1 MFSKRPPTS
10 ARFSSVASG
19 SDVGLLREHN
29 EDAVRV
35 NRNAGLLVV
44 ADGMGGRAAGE
55 VASRIVA
62 DVLESAVAG
71 RDEGLVAA
79 LLVADEAVLAAA
91 RDGRGAPGMGST
103 CVACRPTQSGL
114 EVAWVGDSRAYR
126 LRDGELQ
133 RLSHDHSYVQTLV
146 DAGLITAEDAESHP
160 ERNVLSICVGNGGL
174 AEADVGHAVHSLV
187 SGDRILLCSDGLTG
201 ELPDDTIAALMRM
214 NADDETAVAE
224 LIEAAR
230 QRGGRDNISVIVAT
244 A

>member
-1 MFSKRPPTS
+1 MFNKRPPASTQ
-10 ARFSSVASG
+10 FSSIASG
-19 SDVGLLREHN
+19 SDVGLVRDHN

-35 NRNAGLLVV
+35 NRNADLLVV

-71 RDEGLVAA
+71 RGEGLVIA
-79 LLVADEAVLAAA
+79 LLAANDAVLAAS

-103 CVACRPTQSGL
+103 CVACRPTQDGL
-114 EVAWVGDSRAYR
+114 EVAWIGDSRAYR
-126 LRDGELQ
+126 LREGEMQ

-146 DAGLITAEDAESHP
+146 DAGLITAEEAECHP
-160 ERNVLSICVGNGGL
+160 ERNVLSICVGTGGL
-174 AEADVGHAVHSLV
+174 SEADVGHAVHSLAP
-187 SGDRILLCSDGLTG
+187 GDRILLCSDGLTG
-201 ELPDDTIAALMRM
+201 ELSDDTIAALVQV
-214 NADDETAVAE
+214 NGDDETAVAE

-230 QRGGRDNISVIVAT
+230 QSGGHDNISVIVAT